1 MPFAARIQASKG
13 RLRNHFGVVSVVIR
27 NVSGTSTMTVSC
39 RNLPP
44 DASKL
49 SEDGQM
55 GNKQVTFE
63 HSDPGR
69 TFVPEA
75 GMWATLDGETYRI
88 AEVFAHNA
96 DSVIG
101 YRLHLT
107 GTE

>member
-1 MPFAARIQASKG
+1 MSYAARAQASMA
-13 RLRNHFGVVSVVIR
+13 RLRTRFGSVSVVIR
-27 NVSGTSTMTVSC
+27 NVSGTSNMTVSC
-39 RNLPP
+39 LNIPL

-63 HSDPGR
+63 HNDPGR

-96 DSVIG
+96 DAVIG